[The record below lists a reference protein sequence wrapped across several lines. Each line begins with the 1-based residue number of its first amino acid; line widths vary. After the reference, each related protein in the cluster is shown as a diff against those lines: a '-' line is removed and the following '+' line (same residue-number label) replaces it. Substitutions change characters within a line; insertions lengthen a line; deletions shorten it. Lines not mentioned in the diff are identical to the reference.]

1 MATFDVPAQP
11 ALLPTEDAATRA
23 SRSDALYGTHAY
35 HTKVPP
41 GVAASYIESNCP
53 PNGLVL
59 DPFCGSGMTGV
70 GALLTGR
77 RARLS
82 DLGPAA
88 VHIASNYT
96 RSCDPDAFD
105 RAVCRVLDRVGA
117 EAGGL
122 YKSDVDGAEATI
134 EYVVWSDVRA
144 CPACGQELVLWDAR
158 HGGLRALACSGC
170 GHADAKTT
178 FLYVGERPVQTSL
191 SAPWSSRR
199 IVRDALAQD
208 TAQPV
213 EIPAERW
220 YPTDAFDR
228 TRPMWRKSHGEMG
241 ITSVDGFFS
250 RRNLAAL
257 AALWWAV
264 SLEED
269 ERVRSALRFSLTAII
284 NRASRRYQW
293 NAKRPTNVLGG
304 TLYISS
310 LRYEW
315 NVLSLWRRKV
325 AAVRRLLAS
334 GLSSQGG
341 VTVARESATRL
352 GIPSGSV
359 DYCFTDPPFGAHIVY
374 SDVSL
379 LWEAWLGELTDRDEE
394 AIIVRGGDQPKD
406 VGDYQQ
412 LLADSF
418 REIRRV
424 LKPRGRATVVF
435 QATDEAVW
443 TAVISAAEDA
453 GLHVIE
459 ATTMNK
465 GQPSFKQIKGTQ
477 AGERVAQ
484 SDVVLTFARHGARCA
499 VKSSDPYQV
508 VADEIRVA
516 ESTGAAVSLG
526 HLYAVVAAAQI
537 GAGQRPLPFDAVSAM
552 VADVREPALALR

>member
-1 MATFDVPAQP
+1 MATFGVPVQL
-11 ALLPTEDAATRA
+11 ALLPREDDATRA
-23 SRSDALYGTHAY
+23 SRSDALYRTHAY

-41 GVAASYIESNCP
+41 GVAANYIERNCP

-70 GALLTGR
+70 GALMTGR

-82 DLGPAA
+82 DLSPAA

-96 RSCDPDAFD
+96 SPCDPDAFD
-105 RAVCRVLDRVGA
+105 RAVFRVLSRVGA
-117 EAGGL
+117 EVGGL

-144 CPACGQELVLWDAR
+144 CPACGQEVVPWDAR
-158 HGGLRALACSGC
+158 HGGLRDLVCSGC
-170 GHADAKTT
+170 GNTGSKAT
-178 FLYVGERPVQTSL
+178 FSYVGERPVQTSL
-191 SAPWSSRR
+191 SAPWSSGR
-199 IVRDALAQD
+199 IVRDALTQD
-208 TAQPV
+208 IAQPV
-213 EIPAERW
+213 KIPAGRW
-220 YPTDAFDR
+220 YPTDSFDR
-228 TRPMWRKSHGEMG
+228 TRPMWRKSHEEMG

-250 RRNLAAL
+250 KRNLAAL

-264 SLEED
+264 SLEPD
-269 ERVRSALRFSLTAII
+269 ERVRSALRYSLTAII

-325 AAVRRLLAS
+325 AAVHRLLAS
-334 GLSSQGG
+334 ELSREGG

-352 GIPSGSV
+352 GIPSRSV

-379 LWEAWLGELTDRDEE
+379 LWEAWLGDLTDRDEE
-394 AIIVRGGDQPKD
+394 AIVVSGGDRRKD

-412 LLADSF
+412 LLAGAF

-424 LKPRGRATVVF
+424 LKPHGRATVVF

-443 TAVISAAEDA
+443 AAIITAAEDA
-453 GLHVIE
+453 GLYVVE

-465 GQPSFKQIKGTQ
+465 GQPSFKQIKGAQ
-477 AGERVAQ
+477 AGERVAH
-484 SDVVLTFARHGARCA
+484 SDVVLTFARHRARCA
-499 VKSSDPYQV
+499 VTPPDLHQV

-516 ESTGAAVSLG
+516 EVNGAAVSLG
-526 HLYAVVAAAQI
+526 HLYAVVAAAQL
-537 GAGQRPLPFDAVSAM
+537 GAGQRPLPFDAVSTI
-552 VADVREPALALR
+552 VADVGEPALELR